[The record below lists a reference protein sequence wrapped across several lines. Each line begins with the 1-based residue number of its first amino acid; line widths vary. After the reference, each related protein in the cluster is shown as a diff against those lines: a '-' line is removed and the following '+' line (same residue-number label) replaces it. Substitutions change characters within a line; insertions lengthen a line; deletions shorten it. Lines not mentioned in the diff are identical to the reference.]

1 MSGVYG
7 AIAIFRLP
15 IVVNQTIRKRRGR
28 PYARTNCST
37 ESRCGSDRPEYR
49 KRYHYRDPCGR
60 PLCYGFQGIDES
72 HEISPIVVSVLVTP
86 AQSPQQR

>member
-49 KRYHYRDPCGR
+49 KRYHYRDPAAA
-60 PLCYGFQGIDES
+60 PFAMAS
-72 HEISPIVVSVLVTP
+72 KVSTNPMRFLL
-86 AQSPQQR
+86 S